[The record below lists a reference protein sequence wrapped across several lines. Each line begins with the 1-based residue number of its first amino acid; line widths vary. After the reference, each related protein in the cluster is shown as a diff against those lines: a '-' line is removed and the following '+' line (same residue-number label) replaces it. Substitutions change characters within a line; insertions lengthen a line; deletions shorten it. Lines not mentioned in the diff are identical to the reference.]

1 MDVNIITQLIGNLGV
16 PVACLCCTFY
26 LWNKETESHKEEMNK
41 MTEALNNNTIAITKL
56 ADKLKEE

>member
-1 MDVNIITQLIGNLGV
+1 MDVNVITQLISNLGV

-26 LWNKETESHKEEMNK
+26 LWNRETESHKEEMYK

-56 ADKLKEE
+56 ADKLKED